1 MATKKKIG
9 FTLTAKNNTKAA
21 FDTVTKGLKTMGNA
35 GKAVGK
41 TLLAITAAA
50 LAAATAFIALGK
62 KSFESMDAIQKTAD
76 RIGMSADML
85 QALQF
90 GAVESGT
97 EIEKLRL
104 GMEKFTKQLGDAS
117 MGIGTAKPILEK
129 YGISIRDTSGNLRT
143 TEDVLMDVVDALG
156 QTSSS
161 FEKNAVLMA
170 LFGRT
175 GAQLNA
181 LLGQGRDVLD
191 EVITRYERLGLAISK
206 TTLDAVAKANDK
218 WQEFI
223 SLGRALRDQFFG
235 ALAPAFTSMI
245 QNLEDMALKAAEARG
260 GFEAWG
266 KVLAVDFLEGV
277 RVAAQGASIFAA
289 AVINLTASIFEAL
302 KAILELRINIG
313 GLWDTFQKFILSAT
327 GVGRAFVHS
336 AEGAAALTQNTENLK
351 KQLLE
356 LGTHDLINFDDL
368 YNELDRLIKLIQN
381 PLGTGADV
389 DDPAVEFVSGWQ
401 KAFGQIAGA
410 VDNVT
415 NKMTDSFTHFFNVTS
430 DKFLDFKDLAKSILS
445 MILQDLIKAWVI
457 SSIMNPVR
465 SFFGLPTIQGFAQG
479 GTVTAGRP
487 YLVGEKGAELFVPN
501 QTGTIVP
508 NDKLGSSG
516 GGTNVNVAF
525 NITAW
530 DSKDATQAIAQQ
542 APNIVSIVENSFRR
556 RGKLLGA
563 T

>member
-50 LAAATAFIALGK
+50 LAAATAFVALGK

-76 RIGMSADML
+76 RIGMSAQML

-97 EIEKLRL
+97 EIEKLRI
-104 GMEKFTKQLGDAS
+104 GMEKFTKNLGDAS
-117 MGIGTAKPILEK
+117 MNLGVAKPILEK
-129 YGISIRDTSGNLRT
+129 YGIALKDSAGELRQT
-143 TEDVLMDVVDALG
+143 DEVLMDVVDALG
-156 QTSSS
+156 QTDSAL
-161 FEKNAVLMA
+161 EKNSVLMA

-191 EVITRYERLGLAISK
+191 EVIERYDSLGLAISK
-206 TTLDAVAKANDK
+206 TTLDAVAKANDR
-218 WQEFI
+218 WQQFI
-223 SLGRALRDQFFG
+223 SVIRSLRDQFYG
-235 ALAPAFTSMI
+235 HLAPAFEMITIKIDELAFGVEGARTNIEKLGKSWGDKFLASVGEGIKILETFLNGLAKGAHEVYRGFLEMKLGFLEFVKVVSGTRLGSMLGLDEL
-245 QNLEDMALKAAEARG
+245 NLDRITEQAYATWVALGKLGKFEDVFDFSKFSAEWEKLLIKINEKPLLDPSAIEENG
-260 GFEAWG
+260 EETISAWE
-266 KVLAVDFLEGV
+266 KVLG
-277 RVAAQGASIFAA
+277 SI
-289 AVINLTASIFEAL
+289 
-302 KAILELRINIG
+302 K
-313 GLWDTFQKFILSAT
+313 SAT
-327 GVGRAFVHS
+327 GNLSTQMIKSFTDFFDITS
-336 AEGAAALTQNTENLK
+336 KKFMDFKNLALSLVSSIITEMTK
-351 KQLLE
+351 MWVVQSFMPW
-356 LGTHDLINFDDL
+356 LG
-368 YNELDRLIKLIQN
+368 
-381 PLGTGADV
+381 GTG
-389 DDPAVEFVSGWQ
+389 
-401 KAFGQIAGA
+401 FG
-410 VDNVT
+410 
-415 NKMTDSFTHFFNVTS
+415 KM
-430 DKFLDFKDLAKSILS
+430 LG
-445 MILQDLIKAWVI
+445 M
-457 SSIMNPVR
+457 
-465 SFFGLPTIQGFAQG
+465 AQG

-501 QTGTIVP
+501 QTGSIVP
-508 NDKLGSSG
+508 NDKLGSAG
-516 GGTNVNVAF
+516 GGTNVNVNF

>member
-41 TLLAITAAA
+41 TLLAITAVAM
-50 LAAATAFIALGK
+50 AAATAFVALGK

-76 RIGMSADML
+76 RIGMSAQML

-129 YGISIRDTSGNLRT
+129 YNISITDAAGELKS
-143 TEDVLMDVVDALG
+143 TEEVLLDVVDALG
-156 QTSSS
+156 KTDSS

-191 EVITRYERLGLAISK
+191 EVIERYDRLGLAISK
-206 TTLDAVAKANDK
+206 TTLNGVARANDK

-223 SLGRALRDQFFG
+223 SIGRAVRDQFYG
-235 ALAPAFTSMI
+235 ALAPGFTMI
-245 QNLEDMALKAAEARG
+245 IDKLEKMALAFLEVEGGAEAFGRSMASTLVNSMGKGIEVLQDFGNSIAETMFNARLDLLNMQISLYDWLYVLSTTFLGARLGLDKFTEQFADAHDKLVLQWSGIQGTFTKPLDFSDTIKSVEGMAARILNPIEDIVVTAQRRG
-260 GFEAWG
+260 TELVSVWA
-266 KVLAVDFLEGV
+266 KVLGSIK
-277 RVAAQGASIFAA
+277 GATGS
-289 AVINLTASIFEAL
+289 LTAQMNKSFTDFFDITSKKFMDFKNLALSVVSSI
-302 KAILELRINIG
+302 I
-313 GLWDTFQKFILSAT
+313 
-327 GVGRAFVHS
+327 
-336 AEGAAALTQNTENLK
+336 TEMTK
-351 KQLLE
+351 MWVIQSFMPW
-356 LGTHDLINFDDL
+356 LG
-368 YNELDRLIKLIQN
+368 
-381 PLGTGADV
+381 GTG
-389 DDPAVEFVSGWQ
+389 
-401 KAFGQIAGA
+401 FG
-410 VDNVT
+410 
-415 NKMTDSFTHFFNVTS
+415 
-430 DKFLDFKDLAKSILS
+430 KFLG
-445 MILQDLIKAWVI
+445 M
-457 SSIMNPVR
+457 
-465 SFFGLPTIQGFAQG
+465 AQG

-508 NDKLGSSG
+508 NDKMSG
-516 GGTNVNVAF
+516 GGTNVNVNF